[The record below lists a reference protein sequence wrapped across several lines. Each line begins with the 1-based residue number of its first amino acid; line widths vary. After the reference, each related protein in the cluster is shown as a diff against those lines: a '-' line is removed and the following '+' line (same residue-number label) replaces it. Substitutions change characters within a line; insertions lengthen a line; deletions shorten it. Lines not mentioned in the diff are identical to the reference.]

1 MATVPKT
8 FADDFALVERH
19 LLETGNDTPDGIAE
33 IRDAIRQAFNA
44 GGEAATYWQWRIADE
59 AAFIRELHVKGAG
72 IAERIKLAVRTAKPQ
87 AILRSISV

>member
-19 LLETGNDTPDGIAE
+19 WLEAGNDTPDGIAE

-59 AAFIRELHVKGAG
+59 AKFIRELRAMGAG
-72 IAERIKLAVRTAKPQ
+72 MAERIKATAGAV
-87 AILRSISV
+87 